1 MIRLLL
7 ALLLVLAPGRAQA
20 QDAPEVERARA
31 AYRFGFP
38 VYQMMYQRGQ
48 GAARLPPG
56 FNGSNT
62 MFHRATLADHRAREV
77 TTPNNDTLY
86 SNAWLDLSGPPVL
99 LTIPPLPDRFH
110 VVSMLSL
117 FTDNVALLGTRAN
130 GGKGGRFLVAG
141 PDWTGDVPA
150 GTSLIRAP
158 TTDVWLIVRMLVDGP
173 DELPAARLIQSGFT
187 VTTLGTAPYRPMG
200 SPASDPTDP
209 QIFLAVVNEA
219 LARGPLP
226 LLQAR
231 KAAALRD
238 AGIGVSWDSLTP
250 AMQQAWREHCAKF
263 YEELKGGIGWIADG
277 WIYPKPS
284 QGIYGDDDLYRAK
297 VALNGMAALPLTD
310 AAYVSTGVDEGRM
323 PLDGTK
329 GYRLHV
335 PAKLP
340 VKGFWSL
347 SLYEIAPDGRLFFT
361 DNPIKRYAIGD
372 RTKGLRHN
380 ADGSLDIT
388 ISHSPPVDQA
398 NWLPAPAGP
407 FRLTFRGYY
416 PDQGL
421 RDGSFRLPAVTR
433 LWPMRSAPLLGGEQR
448 GVNAGTRSSRRGK
461 ASFRDRT
468 PVQPLGS
475 AVQN

>member
-1 MIRLLL
+1 MRWWL
-7 ALLLVLAPGRAQA
+7 ALLLLIVPAVAA
-20 QDAPEVERARA
+20 AADAPEVERARA

-38 VYQMMYQRGQ
+38 VYQMMFQRGQ

-56 FNGSNT
+56 FNGTNM

-99 LTIPPLPDRFH
+99 LTLPALPDRFH

-130 GGKGGRFLVAG
+130 GGNDGRFLVAG
-141 PDWTGDVPA
+141 PDWKGEVPD
-150 GTSLIRAP
+150 GVTLIRAP

-173 DELPAARLIQSGFT
+173 AELPVARLIQSGFT
-187 VTTLGTAPYRPMG
+187 LSTLGSAPYRPMANL
-200 SPASDPTDP
+200 ASDPTDP
-209 QIFLAVVNEA
+209 KVFLAVVNEA

-226 LLQAR
+226 PLQAG
-231 KAAALRD
+231 KAAALRE

-250 AMQQAWREHCAKF
+250 AMQTAWQDNARRF
-263 YEELKGGIGWIADG
+263 YDELKGGLGWIADG
-277 WIYPKPS
+277 WIYPKPTL
-284 QGIYGDDDLYRAK
+284 GIYGDDDLYRAK

-310 AAYVSTGVDEGRM
+310 ATYISTGTDEGGM
-323 PLDGTK
+323 PLDGNK

-335 PAKLP
+335 PANVP

-347 SLYEIAPDGRLFFT
+347 SIYEIAPDGRLFFT
-361 DNPIKRYAIGD
+361 ENPIGRFAIGD
-372 RTKGLRHN
+372 RTKGLRRN

-388 ISHSPPVDQA
+388 ISNSPPEDKA
-398 NWLPAPAGP
+398 NWLPAPPGP

-416 PDQGL
+416 PEPALASGT
-421 RDGSFRLPAVTR
+421 FRLAAVTR
-433 LWPMRSAPLLGGEQR
+433 LWPMRSAPLQGGMQR
-448 GVNAGTRSSRRGK
+448 GANAGTRSSRRGK
-461 ASFRDRT
+461 ANFKDRT
-468 PVQPLGS
+468 MPAGGGSPL
-475 AVQN
+475 

>member
-1 MIRLLL
+1 MVRQ
-7 ALLLVLAPGRAQA
+7 LLVLTLLLWAGIAHG
-20 QDAPEVERARA
+20 QDAPDVERARA

-48 GAARLPPG
+48 GVARLPPG
-56 FNGSNT
+56 FNGTNT

-99 LTIPPLPDRFH
+99 LTLPPLPDRFH

-130 GGKGGRFLVAG
+130 GGKGGRFVVAG
-141 PDWTGDVPA
+141 PNWQGDIPP
-150 GTSLIRAP
+150 GTTLIRAP
-158 TTDVWLIVRMLVDGP
+158 TNDVWLIVRMLVDGP
-173 DELPAARLIQSGFT
+173 DELPTARLIQSGLT
-187 VTTLGTAPYRPMG
+187 VTTLGTAPYRPMS

-226 LLQAR
+226 PLQAG

-238 AGIGVSWDSLTP
+238 AGIGVPWESLSP
-250 AMQQAWREHCAKF
+250 AMQQAWRANCSKF
-263 YEELKGGIGWIADG
+263 YEELKGGIGWMADG
-277 WIYPKPS
+277 WVYPKPS

-310 AAYVSTGVDEGRM
+310 ATYISTGVDEGRM
-323 PLDGTK
+323 PLDGSK
-329 GYRLHV
+329 GYRLHI
-335 PAKLP
+335 PAKVP

-361 DNPIKRYAIGD
+361 DNPLRRYAVGD
-372 RTKGLRHN
+372 RTKGLRRN

-388 ISHSPPVDQA
+388 ISHSPPVNQA
-398 NWLPAPAGP
+398 NWLPAPNGP

-416 PDQGL
+416 PDKAL
-421 RDGSFRLPAVTR
+421 AEASFRLAPVTR

-468 PVQPLGS
+468 AGQPSGS
-475 AVQN
+475 IVPN